1 MAKRRNFTAN
11 FKSKVAI
18 EALQERLTLAELAQK
33 HKIHANQIS
42 TWKKELLEGSKDVFS
57 KKRGPS
63 SSAQEEKEAK
73 LYQQIG
79 QLQFELDWLKKK
91 HSNL

>member
-33 HKIHANQIS
+33 HKIHSNQIS
-42 TWKKELLEGSKDVFS
+42 AWKKELLEGSKEVFK
-57 KKRGPS
+57 KKRGPQAS
-63 SSAQEEKEAK
+63 VQEEKEAK

-91 HSNL
+91 HNQV

>member
-1 MAKRRNFTAN
+1 MAKRRSFTAN

-42 TWKKELLEGSKDVFS
+42 AWKKELLEGSKEVFK
-57 KKRGPS
+57 KKRGPKP
-63 SSAQEEKEAK
+63 SAQEEKEAK

-91 HSNL
+91 HNQV